1 MKGLS
6 VDGSIIS
13 SYYVSIFIAIT
24 TLVQGPTQMIR
35 VSVSET
41 KNRLSH
47 YIRLVRGGE
56 EVEIMDR
63 NTPVAKIVH
72 ISKSSEASKQ
82 AAWTMEAIR
91 LGLITPPRE
100 KKLPATF
107 FQKNKPIM
115 EGKGVLQAL
124 LQEREE
130 GR

>member
-13 SYYVSIFIAIT
+13 IYYVSIFIAIT
-24 TLVQGPTQMIR
+24 TLIQGPTQMIR

-72 ISKSSEASKQ
+72 ISKSSEANKK

-100 KKLPATF
+100 KELPATF

>member
-1 MKGLS
+1 
-6 VDGSIIS
+6 
-13 SYYVSIFIAIT
+13 
-24 TLVQGPTQMIR
+24 MIR

-72 ISKSSEASKQ
+72 VSKSSEADKK

-100 KKLPATF
+100 KELPADF
-107 FQKNKPIM
+107 LRHEKKPIK